1 MNRKIKIISILVAIV
16 LTLSAYKVFQPKN
29 KEMKTNDKGK
39 GGSSTVKVLVI
50 KPHSSSETIILPG
63 NVIANNE
70 LDIKSEISGKIAA
83 VYFEEGQKVSQ
94 NQLLIKISD
103 ADLQASLNKLQIQK
117 KYLEDKEKRAGEL
130 LKSGNT
136 SQESYDVSQNS
147 LDIVKADIAIL
158 QLQIAK
164 TEIRAPFAGT
174 AGFKNISPGSFV
186 SAGSLLLNFYQNDL
200 LKIEFSIPE
209 KYASIIKPNS
219 EIKFKIDGSD
229 VANTAKISAI
239 APKVNQ
245 LTRTVPVRAL
255 YANKNGKVLP
265 GNFANVEIGLNT
277 INNAILIPADAL
289 LKSAEGEKVFVFS
302 AGKAQQKFV
311 KTGLRTQKEIM
322 ITEGLQAGDSLIV
335 SGAFQLKDGAK
346 VRLAKDKD
354 KGKGKK

>member
-1 MNRKIKIISILVAIV
+1 M
-16 LTLSAYKVFQPKN
+16 Q
-29 KEMKTNDKGK
+29 D
-39 GGSSTVKVLVI
+39 
-50 KPHSSSETIILPG
+50 
-63 NVIANNE
+63 
-70 LDIKSEISGKIAA
+70 
-83 VYFEEGQKVSQ
+83 
-94 NQLLIKISD
+94 
-103 ADLQASLNKLQIQK
+103 
-117 KYLEDKEKRAGEL
+117 
-130 LKSGNT
+130 
-136 SQESYDVSQNS
+136 
-147 LDIVKADIAIL
+147 
-158 QLQIAK
+158 
-164 TEIRAPFAGT
+164 
-174 AGFKNISPGSFV
+174 ISPGSFV

-209 KYASIIKPNS
+209 KYASIIKPNA

-229 VANTAKISAI
+229 EENMAKISAI

-322 ITEGLQAGDSLIV
+322 ITEGLSAGDSLII

>member
-29 KEMKTNDKGK
+29 KEMKANDKGK

-70 LDIKSEISGKIAA
+70 LDLKSEISGRIES
-83 VYFEEGQKVSQ
+83 VSFEEGQKVAK
-94 NQLLIKISD
+94 NQLLVKISD
-103 ADLQASLNKLQIQK
+103 TDLQAALNKLQIQK
-117 KYLEDKEKRAGEL
+117 KYLEDKEKRAAEL
-130 LKSGNT
+130 LKSGNA
-136 SQESYDVSQNS
+136 SQESYDGAQNS
-147 LDIVKADIAIL
+147 LDIVKADIEIL
-158 QLQIAK
+158 KLQIAK

-174 AGFKNISPGSFV
+174 AGFKNISSGSFV
-186 SAGSLLLNFYQNDL
+186 SAGNLLLNFYQNDL

-209 KYASIIKPNS
+209 KYASIIKPNA

-229 VANTAKISAI
+229 EANTAKISAI

-277 INNAILIPADAL
+277 INDAILIPADAL
-289 LKSAEGEKVFVFS
+289 LKSAEGEKVFVFN
-302 AGKAQQKFV
+302 AGKAHQKFV

-322 ITEGLQAGDSLIV
+322 ITEGLSSGDSLII

-346 VRLAKDKD
+346 VRLAKDK
-354 KGKGKK
+354 GKEKK